1 MKISQLIVLAFN
13 SLKTNRLRTLL
24 TVLGIVVGI
33 FSIIVVMTIITML
46 QTSIEGGFQ
55 FLSKNTFEIR
65 KWPAIHVGGHDS
77 WDKYRNRKDITLEDY
92 YRFEEGM
99 TNAKIVGAMQ
109 GRGGKIIK
117 FNNDETNPN
126 VYCVGVTQGVYSTL
140 NLEIEDGRE
149 FRNNEINYSADV
161 CVLGHFIVEKLFYNT
176 DPIGKTVKLDGNPLR
191 VIGTIKKRPEIFG
204 QSQDNYIVI
213 PITTFQS
220 FFGRR
225 RSSVDITV
233 MAYSNEDY
241 ANTIESAIGHMR
253 KIRKIKP
260 GEENDFDIFSNESM
274 IGQVNDIT
282 GGVKIGALVVSIIA
296 LLAAG
301 IGIMNIMLVTVTER
315 TREIGIRKA
324 VGAKKKNILIQFLFE
339 AVFLCILGGFI
350 GIVLGI
356 GVGNFVGGFLNAQTA
371 IPYDWVLIGLFLC
384 LTVGIIF
391 GTYPAYKAA
400 NLDPIEALRHE

>member
-13 SLKTNRLRTLL
+13 SSKTNRLRTLL

-117 FNNDETNPN
+117 FNNEETNPN

-161 CVLGHFIVEKLFYNT
+161 CVLGHFVDKLFYNT